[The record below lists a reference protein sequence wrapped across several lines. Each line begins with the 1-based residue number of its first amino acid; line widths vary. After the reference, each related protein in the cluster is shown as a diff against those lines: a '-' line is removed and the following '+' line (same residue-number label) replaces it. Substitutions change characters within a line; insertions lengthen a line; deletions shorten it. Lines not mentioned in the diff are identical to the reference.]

1 MTIKE
6 LTQRQREIYEFI
18 RDFHDK
24 MGYPPTIREISEHFG
39 FSSPT
44 GALVH
49 IEAIEKKGYIKR
61 DHASRGIK
69 ITTKSPF
76 DITFAELIGKMDK
89 SGKIFKSTEI
99 THIPVPSNEKRLLAV
114 ESSVDIPEFGIF
126 KGDYIIFAPMSS
138 SKDLVLV
145 IKGKERLV
153 GTFKNGIVENLVGEK
168 IIDGRLEYVF
178 YGLLRIPIEGPIT
191 K

>member
-1 MTIKE
+1 MAIKE

-61 DHASRGIK
+61 EHASRGIK
-69 ITTKSPF
+69 IMAKSPF
-76 DITFAELIGKMDK
+76 DITLAELIGKMDK
-89 SGKIFKSTEI
+89 SGKIFKSAELTY
-99 THIPVPSNEKRLLAV
+99 IPVPSDEEHLLAV
-114 ESSVDIPEFGIF
+114 ESSIDIPELGIF
-126 KGDYIIFAPMSS
+126 KGDYIVFAPIGPV
-138 SKDLVLV
+138 KDLVLV
-145 IKGKERLV
+145 RKGKERLV
-153 GTFKNGIVENLVGEK
+153 CTFKKGILENLIGEK
-168 IIDGRLEYVF
+168 ISDCKLEYVF
-178 YGLLRIPIEGPIT
+178 YGVLRIPIQDKKIY
-191 K
+191 